1 MDSVEISWLFQWKC
15 NMRAKRFYSVGLFLH
30 NCCHLYLY
38 GALIVFGCSEAVRN
52 AVLMTSSSVTIISA
66 SRWSGSA
73 TARRTARW
81 AKTKETAKEQV
92 KKNKT
97 IPRKS
102 TQSGFWRRTR
112 AKNFKFFCLF
122 VTSLIERKSFI
133 LSRSDSPSRPTGV
146 RPPQP
151 HALMRRRT
159 AAAMNPLWRAPF
171 AEMLHRSSKLW
182 KTYESSSWLTPAAF
196 PVLPTCSVNEYVCAS
211 GGCVSASLRCDGH
224 DNCLDGSDEVSAR
237 LPSPAPPP
245 PPAPFIKTLFSTP
258 TVASY
263 PLEHQRTF
271 PRQWKGWK
279 VLTSVASCPGR
290 SAAWK
295 SAGRTSSSVWTE
307 RTASRG
313 VGAATTSSTAW
324 TTATRKTA
332 ARVGGGVHALRRR
345 DSVMTQMVW

>member
-1 MDSVEISWLFQWKC
+1 MDSVEISRLFQWEC

-92 KKNKT
+92 KKTKQFQENQLSQASEDVQEQK
-97 IPRKS
+97 IS
-102 TQSGFWRRTR
+102 
-112 AKNFKFFCLF
+112 
-122 VTSLIERKSFI
+122 SF
-133 LSRSDSPSRPTGV
+133 
-146 RPPQP
+146 
-151 HALMRRRT
+151 
-159 AAAMNPLWRAPF
+159 
-171 AEMLHRSSKLW
+171 
-182 KTYESSSWLTPAAF
+182 
-196 PVLPTCSVNEYVCAS
+196 
-211 GGCVSASLRCDGH
+211 SASLWRLLKEKASFLVEVIHPAGQQASDHLSNTPSEELRLLRCCTDPQSSEKRANPPA
-224 DNCLDGSDEVSAR
+224 DWLLLPFQFSPRVLSTSTCAPAEAACQPACDVTDMTTASTARMRSA
-237 LPSPAPPP
+237 PASPPPLPPP
-245 PPAPFIKTLFSTP
+245 PLAPFIKTLFSTP

-271 PRQWKGWK
+271 PQWWNGWK

-332 ARVGGGVHALRRR
+332 ARVGSGVHALRQR
-345 DSVMTQMVW
+345 DSVTTQMVW